1 AITSGSTVSLISVT
15 KSSIT
20 SIQDILARQNPA
32 IAAINDSKP
41 KPTNPT
47 FNRKQTLVRH
57 NERIRSGKVMTVTM
71 LTEQLQAAAAAAA
84 ASTAS
89 TASAVST
96 TTTILPKAIVEV
108 EAEAEAEAEAEVE
121 VEAEVEAQTEATPLQ
136 TPLLIDAT
144 AISKTTTS
152 LSEAT
157 VATTTEA
164 AATSKTEIAT
174 TSKTEIPAI
183 PATKAVIPSTEEASM
198 PTTTTAAAIPTTKT
212 SSIPTT
218 ETAEIV
224 ASPTTETTTLPP
236 LSEVIVTV
244 EESVVSIDT
253 AASAGASPTVA
264 TRASASTTPRM
275 DQGADQTESSTLSIR
290 STPFSS
296 PDTPSPIIFSP
307 LLRSATAN
315 TPPKP
320 TRRLPLSPY
329 PESSIDTTD
338 VDCSDITSPILLSEE
353 QSSPPFHLMHT
364 LSASPPPMK
373 PALPPKPAR
382 YRKISEPRNSELS
395 LDEDSSDED
404 DDEQESPQVHDP
416 RPQSLHRK
424 TSSPNIAIPKPWRR
438 HSESA
443 SVPASPS
450 HSPPNIPSSSP
461 SSNGGTRSLSHTH
474 YVLLRQNSSGLVAII
489 PEGCVDPSNLV
500 EAERINGDD
509 EGELDQKTYG
519 PSDHLPMIPVSP
531 LRTTHRSLVEK
542 EKSWSSMLAETRQRI
557 QDMFAQ
563 LQKEDSNEFTERRM
577 SEDEGDIQSL
587 QEDACKYTSQI
598 GNIMATMTKVRELL
612 YRSAGITSILE
623 FPPYLVAYQ
632 LTLIESAIFLE
643 IHPKALLTHSSKS
656 PHRSITAST
665 DFFNYLTR
673 MIEYSVLFPA
683 EASGRAQIM
692 NHWVKVAVKLHE
704 LENFQTLKAVLCAL
718 GTPPIK
724 RLKRT
729 WSFLPRKSSN
739 KLETLSDLMS
749 EDRNYGKYRE
759 MMNSLF
765 AGTIIPSPEVS
776 SPVLSDSSSS
786 MSGSR
791 FDILGGWNNSDI
803 KAKDASRRPVIPF
816 LGTFIMDMTYLLAAV
831 KKSGV
836 QGDVAPSLLDKV
848 PVTSSLRDTNLTVN
862 TSFSPEDDP
871 RIQDLLLTLTAYQT
885 GPRYSPQPS
894 RSYIKASTKSQN
906 HFRAPSLSSA
916 LQMTTKYRN
925 FNSVDRDR
933 QFAFDE
939 DEDDIMG
946 GTGGGIRSMQQLI
959 LHYLLTRPWAPEKM
973 VDELSMI
980 REPSKNNN
988 SNGHSKSASS
998 GWSSGSISS
1007 WSGMNASGSMY
1018 SQSSITGF
1026 DPHTSLGSSEGS
1038 RPTSME
1044 EE

>member
-1 AITSGSTVSLISVT
+1 MDASEV
-15 KSSIT
+15 
-20 SIQDILARQNPA
+20 
-32 IAAINDSKP
+32 IA
-41 KPTNPT
+41 
-47 FNRKQTLVRH
+47 
-57 NERIRSGKVMTVTM
+57 
-71 LTEQLQAAAAAAA
+71 
-84 ASTAS
+84 
-89 TASAVST
+89 
-96 TTTILPKAIVEV
+96 
-108 EAEAEAEAEAEVE
+108 
-121 VEAEVEAQTEATPLQ
+121 TEATAKE
-136 TPLLIDAT
+136 AT
-144 AISKTTTS
+144 AT
-152 LSEAT
+152 EAT
-157 VATTTEA
+157 VTRTSPTEA
-164 AATSKTEIAT
+164 GSTATNTP
-174 TSKTEIPAI
+174 TSVTSSSASS
-183 PATKAVIPSTEEASM
+183 TPST
-198 PTTTTAAAIPTTKT
+198 PTTTTTTTTTTTPTTPTTPSTPTTPTTATTPTTTTRTPKSLTPATSTMPIMPTIPTT
-212 SSIPTT
+212 PTT
-218 ETAEIV
+218 
-224 ASPTTETTTLPP
+224 PTKDQRADKNEPLTPP
-236 LSEVIVTV
+236 
-244 EESVVSIDT
+244 
-253 AASAGASPTVA
+253 
-264 TRASASTTPRM
+264 TRSAS
-275 DQGADQTESSTLSIR
+275 
-290 STPFSS
+290 FSS
-296 PDTPSPIIFSP
+296 PSPISPIIYSP
-307 LLRSATAN
+307 LLRSPSVNIPT
-315 TPPKP
+315 KP
-320 TRRLPLSPY
+320 TRRLPASPS
-329 PESSIDTTD
+329 PESSSDATD
-338 VDCSDITSPILLSEE
+338 VEHHSQSGTPPHHHLHPLLE
-353 QSSPPFHLMHT
+353 SPPQL
-364 LSASPPPMK
+364 K
-373 PALPPKPAR
+373 PELPPKPPR
-382 YRKISEPRNSELS
+382 FRKIESRNSDELS
-395 LDEDSSDED
+395 LGEDSSDED
-404 DDEQESPQVHDP
+404 EDEQESPEVHDP
-416 RPQSLHRK
+416 RPQLLQRK
-424 TSSPNIAIPKPWRR
+424 TSSPNIAIPQPWRR
-438 HSESA
+438 MGPSA
-443 SVPASPS
+443 SVPSSPS
-450 HSPPNIPSSSP
+450 NSPTNIPTSFP
-461 SSNGGTRSLSHTH
+461 SSNGDTRLLSHTH
-474 YVLLRQNSSGLVAII
+474 FPLLKQNSSGLVAII

-557 QDMFAQ
+557 QEMYT
-563 LQKEDSNEFTERRM
+563 QKDDSGRRR
-577 SEDEGDIQSL
+577 SEDDTDIQVL

-598 GNIMATMTKVRELL
+598 SNIIATMTKVRELL

-643 IHPKALLTHSSKS
+643 IPPKALLSHSPKN

-683 EASGRAQIM
+683 EASARAQIV

-759 MMNSLF
+759 MMNSLW

-776 SPVLSDSSSS
+776 SPVLSDSASS

-791 FDILGGWNNSDI
+791 FDILGSWNNSEI

-831 KKSGV
+831 KKSSV
-836 QGDVAPSLLDKV
+836 QGSSPSPSTKV
-848 PVTSSLRDTNLTVN
+848 PATSSLRDTNLTVN
-862 TSFSPEDDP
+862 TSFCPEDDP
-871 RIQDLLLTLTAYQT
+871 RIQDLLLTLSAYQA

-925 FNSVDRDR
+925 FNSADRDR

-959 LHYLLTRPWAPEKM
+959 LHYLLTRPWAPERM

-988 SNGHSKSASS
+988 SNGHSKNNS

-1007 WSGMNASGSMY
+1007 WPSIGATSSVA
-1018 SQSSITGF
+1018 SQSSTSL
-1026 DPHTSLGSSEGS
+1026 DPHTSIGSSEGS